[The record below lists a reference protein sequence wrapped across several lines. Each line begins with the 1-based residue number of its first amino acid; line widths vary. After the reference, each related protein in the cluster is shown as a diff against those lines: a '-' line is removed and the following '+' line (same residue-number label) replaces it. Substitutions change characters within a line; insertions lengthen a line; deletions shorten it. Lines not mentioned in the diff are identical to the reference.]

1 MLKYSPLEQTERL
14 YNKINPHYADEI
26 LKRKNCSIS
35 ATEYKDFLNMFDKL
49 TIGQKM
55 KFNSMLY
62 SRYYSEYEYSKAF
75 GEEFN
80 SFEVLKRMIKE
91 VKNK

>member
-1 MLKYSPLEQTERL
+1 
-14 YNKINPHYADEI
+14 
-26 LKRKNCSIS
+26 
-35 ATEYKDFLNMFDKL
+35 MFDKL

>member
-1 MLKYSPLEQTERL
+1 MER
-14 YNKINPHYADEI
+14 HGA
-26 LKRKNCSIS
+26 
-35 ATEYKDFLNMFDKL
+35 LNMFDKL